1 MKTYSEYS
9 DESLF
14 SLVQNGDN
22 TAFDVLYERFFPL
35 LYIHALRKLQDE
47 QEAKDLVQDTFTA
60 LYQKRE
66 SIGALQNFSG
76 YLYVSL
82 KNNILNFLEK
92 KNVRINYL
100 ENIEVQQGYS
110 AVENYVFEKEL
121 QTQIEEGIDLLPEK
135 MRLVFELS
143 RYEHLSHKEIGEQL
157 NISDKTVK
165 RQIVNALKII
175 RSKINFLL
183 F

>member
-9 DESLF
+9 DELLF

-22 TAFDVLYERFFPL
+22 AAFDILYERFFPL
-35 LYIHALRKLQDE
+35 LYIHALRKLQDT
-47 QEAKDLVQDTFTA
+47 QEAKDLVQDTFTI
-60 LYQKRE
+60 LYQKRAE
-66 SIGALQNFSG
+66 VGQLQNFSG
-76 YLYVSL
+76 YLYISL

-92 KNVRINYL
+92 KNVRSNYL
-100 ENIEVQQGYS
+100 ENMDAQQAYS
-110 AVENYVFEKEL
+110 PVENYVFEKEL

-175 RSKINFLL
+175 RSKINFL
-183 F
+183 FF

>member
-1 MKTYSEYS
+1 MKTYSGYS
-9 DESLF
+9 DEYLF
-14 SLVQNGDN
+14 SLVQHGDN
-22 TAFDVLYERFFPL
+22 VAFDVLYERFFPL
-35 LYIHALRKLQDE
+35 LYVHALRKLDDA

-66 SIGALQNFSG
+66 IIGELQNFSG

-92 KNVRINYL
+92 KNVRSSYL
-100 ENIEVQQGYS
+100 ETLDQQQSYS
-110 AVENYVFEKEL
+110 SVEGYVFEKEL
-121 QTQIEEGIDLLPEK
+121 KAQIEEGIDLLPEK

-143 RYEHLSHKEIGEQL
+143 RFEHLSHKEIGEQL

-175 RSKINFLL
+175 RSKINLL
-183 F
+183 FF